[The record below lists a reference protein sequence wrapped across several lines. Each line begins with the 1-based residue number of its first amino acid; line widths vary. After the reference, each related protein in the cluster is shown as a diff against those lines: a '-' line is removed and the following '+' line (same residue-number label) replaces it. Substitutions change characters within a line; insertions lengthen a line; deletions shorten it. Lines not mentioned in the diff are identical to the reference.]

1 MIPRI
6 SSLLLLVLAGCT
18 QGVSASLPLPI
29 QAAAANYPPMVL
41 YGTVQATDGH
51 EPPLAC
57 ARAGSKV
64 EAKGGPTFVFGGAD
78 PADPDLCLM
87 TIDGEKVKAWYDI
100 WLTDWPGAA
109 EGHKALH
116 QVLYGPSGTVTGFD
130 TRIIS
135 GRQYHDLVRN
145 EGVEEI
151 ELLGKVYHAL
161 KISHYR
167 EGFDGN
173 NYRSVST
180 VWKDIP
186 TGMLIH
192 GTDHALS
199 GAPVIDAPLIP
210 NAVPPAS

>member
-1 MIPRI
+1 MSVRI
-6 SSLLLLVLAGCT
+6 LSLLLLSLAGCT
-18 QGVSASLPLPI
+18 QGISTSLPLPI
-29 QAAAANYPPMVL
+29 QAAAANYPPMML

-51 EPPLAC
+51 EPPRAC
-57 ARAGSKV
+57 APAGSKV

-78 PADPDLCLM
+78 PSDPELCLM
-87 TIDGEKVKAWYDI
+87 TIDGQPVKAWYDI

-109 EGHKALH
+109 EGHRALH
-116 QVLYGPSGTVTGFD
+116 QVLYGPTGTITGFD
-130 TRIIS
+130 THVAP

-145 EGVEEI
+145 EGVED
-151 ELLGKVYHAL
+151 LFVLGKVYRAL

-186 TGMLIH
+186 TGMLIY
-192 GTDHALS
+192 GTYQHIS
-199 GAPVIDAPLIP
+199 GAPVIDDPLIP
-210 NAVPPAS
+210 NTITPAP